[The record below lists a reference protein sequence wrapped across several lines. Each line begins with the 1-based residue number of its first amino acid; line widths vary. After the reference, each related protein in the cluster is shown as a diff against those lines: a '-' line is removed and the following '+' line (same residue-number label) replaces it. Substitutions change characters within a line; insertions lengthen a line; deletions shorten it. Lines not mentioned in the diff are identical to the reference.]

1 MNEDR
6 ALVLFNA
13 ITDIREEY
21 IEEALPRE
29 KKRRRPDP
37 RVLAPIAACL
47 CIVIAL
53 AFILTH
59 QGAIGLPGG
68 SAGELRLS
76 EFTISC
82 QKSPTER

>member
-6 ALVLFNA
+6 ALVLLSA
-13 ITDIREEY
+13 LTDIREEY
-21 IEEALPRE
+21 IEEALPTE
-29 KKRRRPDP
+29 KKRRRPDL

-59 QGAIGLPGG
+59 QGAPGLPGG
-68 SAGELRLS
+68 SAAGES
-76 EFTISC
+76 MCTM
-82 QKSPTER
+82 SPLVSTTS